1 MVARFG
7 LHGRRVMDIVERLLA
22 RITGGRP
29 MVQKEYRFSDPWGR
43 AVYYYQDKFGRM
55 WMATSSW
62 AWFRVPAIYAKATGG
77 E

>member
-1 MVARFG
+1 
-7 LHGRRVMDIVERLLA
+7 
-22 RITGGRP
+22 